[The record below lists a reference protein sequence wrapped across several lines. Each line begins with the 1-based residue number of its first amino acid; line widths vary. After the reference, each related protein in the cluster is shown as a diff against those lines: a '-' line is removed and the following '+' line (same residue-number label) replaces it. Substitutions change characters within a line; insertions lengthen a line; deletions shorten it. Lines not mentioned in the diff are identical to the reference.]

1 MNDVLD
7 IFLNLFEFLFR
18 LVLLPFQLF
27 FALIGLIGGALAV
40 VINAAGCLVYVAVI
54 GFILIAFLLVI

>member
-1 MNDVLD
+1 MNDLLD
-7 IFLNLFEFLFR
+7 VFLNLFEVLFR

-40 VINAAGCLVYVAVI
+40 VINAAGCLVYMAVI
-54 GFILIAFLLVI
+54 GFILFVILLII